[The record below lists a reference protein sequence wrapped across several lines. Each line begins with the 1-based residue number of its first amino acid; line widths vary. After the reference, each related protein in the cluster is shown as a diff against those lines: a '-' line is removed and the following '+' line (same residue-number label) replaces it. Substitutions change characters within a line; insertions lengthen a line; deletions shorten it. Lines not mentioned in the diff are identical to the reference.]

1 MLLAKAREEL
11 IEKKL
16 ATNQVSYLVTVMRQ
30 KILSIPTKFE
40 NHFGARTDLETRGW
54 VRCLDEMVREV
65 LLELARLPECV
76 EPDWLKRLEEEEP

>member
-30 KILSIPTKFE
+30 KILSIPTKFG